1 LAGPALGEEY
11 GMSVA
16 IALFTRDLRVCD
28 NPVLGAA
35 ARSADH
41 VVPLFVLDEAI
52 LRGEFN
58 RPNRARFLA
67 ECLGDL
73 DQSLRVLGAGLVVR
87 RGDVVAEVAGLARRT
102 GAAEV
107 FVAAD
112 VSGYAQRRQ
121 RRLAEALGRE
131 RRALR
136 PLSSVTVV
144 PPGRL
149 APEGKDHSM
158 VFTPYFRKWAIADR
172 RDIIEA
178 PRRLCPP
185 DDLDR
190 GRVPEREEICPGP
203 TSPHLP
209 GGGERTARVLLD
221 EWLGHGI
228 NEYEQRHDDL
238 AADATSRLSPYLHF
252 GCLSPT
258 EAVTRAE
265 GRGAG
270 REAFVRQLAW
280 RDFHHQVLAARP
292 DAASADY
299 RPRGHSWR
307 RDDSRIGAW
316 REGRTGVPIV
326 DAGMRQ
332 LAAEGWMHNRAR
344 LIVAAYLTRDLSI
357 DWRLGARHFF
367 DLLVD
372 GDLANNTM
380 NWQWVAGT
388 GNDTRRDRPFNVMRQ
403 AGRFDP
409 AGDYV
414 RRYVEELAGV
424 DGPAVHRP
432 WRLDEAERRALRY
445 PEPLTDV

>member
-1 LAGPALGEEY
+1 
-11 GMSVA
+11 MSVA
-16 IALFTRDLRVCD
+16 IALLTRDLRVCD
-28 NPVLGAA
+28 NPVLDAA
-35 ARSADH
+35 ARAADR

-52 LRGEFN
+52 LRTGFN

-73 DQSLRVLGAGLVVR
+73 DESLTGLGAGLVVR
-87 RGDVVAEVAGLARRT
+87 RGDVVAEVARLAHRT

-107 FVAAD
+107 FAAAD

-121 RRLAEALGRE
+121 RRLADGLGGEGRC
-131 RRALR
+131 LR
-136 PLSSVTVV
+136 LLSGVTVV

-149 APEGKDHSM
+149 VPEGKDHSA
-158 VFTPYFRKWAIADR
+158 VFTPYFRKWAVADR
-172 RDIIEA
+172 RA
-178 PRRLCPP
+178 LLGTPRRLCLP
-185 DDLDR
+185 DGLDR
-190 GRVPEREEICPGP
+190 GHVPDQDEICPGT
-203 TSPHLP
+203 TSPRLP
-209 GGGERTARVLLD
+209 RGGEGTARALFD
-221 EWLGHGI
+221 GWLRHGI
-228 NEYEQRHDDL
+228 AGYDRCHDDL

-258 EAVTRAE
+258 EAVVRCAGLDE
-265 GRGAG
+265 GRAAG

-299 RPRGHSWR
+299 RPRGRSWSG
-307 RDDSRIGAW
+307 DDPRIGAW
-316 REGRTGVPIV
+316 REGRTGIPVV

-344 LIVAAYLTRDLSI
+344 LIVAAYLTRDLAI

-388 GNDTRRDRPFNVMRQ
+388 GNDTRRDRPFNVLRQ
-403 AGRFDP
+403 AARFDP
-409 AGDYV
+409 TGEYV
-414 RRYVEELAGV
+414 RRHVEELTGI

-432 WRLDEAERRALRY
+432 WRLDPAARRTLGY
-445 PEPLTDV
+445 PEPLTEV